1 MLASVSLVAVRVCPV
16 LADPRT
22 ALSGYV
28 NCSMTPSDEVNDEN
42 VPAQF
47 GDATPPSRS
56 DQAENR
62 LVTTTESGR
71 EVRDS
76 RPTKMSKRRVCVQG
90 LSSTRPNNSVST
102 PLIQLVPL
110 HTNAPADGTPSDT
123 VVIRILPITCAP
135 LLRETRSQQM
145 RRATPI
151 RKTAVAVTIH
161 RRRPKNESVSRRCR
175 NNNSYD
181 ILRPNSHPSYRG
193 RQKI

>member
-110 HTNAPADGTPSDT
+110 HTNAPADGTASDT
-123 VVIRILPITCAP
+123 VVIRTYADCVRAAAARDQEPTDATSNPHPKDSRSSHHSPTTSKKRVCESTLP
-135 LLRETRSQQM
+135 
-145 RRATPI
+145 
-151 RKTAVAVTIH
+151 K
-161 RRRPKNESVSRRCR
+161 
-175 NNNSYD
+175 
-181 ILRPNSHPSYRG
+181 
-193 RQKI
+193 